1 MRETET
7 PEQCAKKSNR
17 RQGHSCNYA
26 AMTSSPTVVTSIDAL
41 ETLYPQVNPNS
52 LTKET
57 SVILPEYRTLIEASP
72 FVSLATVGPAGMD
85 CSPRGDRPQAVHV
98 VDETTLHLPDRRG
111 NNRMDSLRNI
121 VEDGRVALLWLIP
134 GITEC
139 MRVNGRAV
147 LRADD
152 AARELYPMRGALP
165 ATVIE
170 ITVEAVYFQCARA
183 VKRADL
189 WNPAVQVERDS
200 LPTPG
205 QIMTSITSG
214 AFDGQAY
221 DDALQQRQAETL
233 Y

>member
-1 MRETET
+1 LVWEHQRVTE
-7 PEQCAKKSNR
+7 PAQ
-17 RQGHSCNYA
+17 
-26 AMTSSPTVVTSIDAL
+26 TVSSIDQL
-41 ETLYPQVNPNS
+41 ESLYPTVNPNS
-52 LTKET
+52 LAKE
-57 SVILPEYRTLIEASP
+57 SPIILPEYRTLIEASP
-72 FVSLATVGPAGMD
+72 FVSLATVGASGMD

-121 VEDGRVALLWLIP
+121 VQDGRVSLLWLTP

-147 LRADD
+147 LRFDGE
-152 AARELYPMRGALP
+152 ARSRYPMRGNLP

-170 ITVEAVYFQCARA
+170 VTVESVYFQCARA
-183 VKRADL
+183 VKRAQL
-189 WNPAVQVERDS
+189 WNPDVQISRDS

-205 QIMTSITSG
+205 QIMTSITKG
-214 AFDGQAY
+214 VDGQAY
-221 DDALQQRQAETL
+221 DDELQERQATTL